1 MAVRVSAD
9 RTVSNGAPDLQLVCV
24 SKRFAEVLA
33 LDQVNM
39 DVQPGRVHA
48 LLGEN
53 GAGKTSLM
61 RIAFGMLS
69 PDAGTIQLNGRSIRF
84 RSPADAIRNGIG
96 MVHQHFSLI
105 PNMSAVENFAL
116 GGRGRY
122 NHAREKQRFE
132 HYAAELGLSI
142 DPETRA
148 SAMSPAEQQQLEI
161 AKALGRECRLLILD
175 EPTAV
180 LPPVQ
185 AVALL
190 SWLRRFADLG
200 RSVVLITHK
209 LRDAAAVANDV
220 TVLRQG
226 RAVLSG
232 SIADVTEAELL
243 TAMLGDARLDVDA
256 ELTPNAV
263 PHAEAARSMV
273 PVALLQAV
281 TAERPDGRERLDDVS
296 FAVGSGEMVGIAGL
310 EGSGHRLLLH
320 ILAGRRQA
328 ARGFVRIPTAVGF
341 IPEERQRDAL
351 ALSLDVRENI
361 ALRDAGLRNGWIHW
375 RRWTTLAQQ
384 LMRDFDV
391 RAHDDRVSVRALSGG
406 NQQKLVLARELRDD
420 PKFIVAENPTRGLD
434 VRATGEIRRRLRA
447 ARDAGAAVVL
457 YSSDLDELAAVSD
470 RVLAVYG
477 GRVRA
482 CELSRNAIGRAM
494 LGAT

>member
-1 MAVRVSAD
+1 VAIRVSAD
-9 RTVSNGAPDLQLVCV
+9 RTVSSGTPELQLVAI
-24 SKRFAEVLA
+24 SKRFRDVLA
-33 LDQVNM
+33 LDQVDM
-39 DVQPGRVHA
+39 RVQPGTVHA

-61 RIAFGMLS
+61 RIAYGMLS
-69 PDAGTIQLNGRSIRF
+69 LDTGTVRLNGRPVRF

-122 NHAREKQRFE
+122 SYGREAQRLT

-142 DPETRA
+142 GPNTRA
-148 SAMSPAEQQQLEI
+148 HAMSPAEQQQLEI

-190 SWLRRFADLG
+190 NWLRRFADMG

-209 LRDAAAVANDV
+209 LRDAAAVATDV

-226 RAVLSG
+226 RAVLSASMAG
-232 SIADVTEAELL
+232 VTEAELL
-243 TAMLGDARLDVDA
+243 TAMLGDTRPDTQA
-256 ELTPNAV
+256 EPKPNAMTSTGETV
-263 PHAEAARSMV
+263 GSPAA
-273 PVALLQAV
+273 VALLQSI
-281 TAERPDGRERLDDVS
+281 TAADGRERLDDVS
-296 FAVGSGEMVGIAGL
+296 LAVASGEMVGIAGL
-310 EGSGHRLLLH
+310 DGSGHRLLLR
-320 ILAGRRQA
+320 ILAGRRQTT
-328 ARGFVRIPTAVGF
+328 RGSVRIPAAVGF
-341 IPEERQRDAL
+341 VPEDRQREAL
-351 ALSLDVRENI
+351 ALSLDVRENV
-361 ALRDAGLRNGWIHW
+361 ALRGAGFRNGWIRW
-375 RRWTTLAQQ
+375 RRWTNLALQ

-391 RAHDDRVSVRALSGG
+391 RARDARISVRTLSGG
-406 NQQKLVLARELRDD
+406 NQQKLVLARELSDR
-420 PKFIVAENPTRGLD
+420 PTLIVAENPTRGLD
-434 VRATGEIRRRLRA
+434 VRATSEIRRRLRA

-457 YSSDLDELAAVSD
+457 YSSDLDELAADSD
-470 RVLAVYG
+470 RVLAVYS

-482 CELSRNAIGRAM
+482 CELSRDAIGRAM
-494 LGAT
+494 LGAI